1 MMTSALLPLVA
12 ALPIAAAAVA
22 VVLRRALWQRVLLVA
37 VPVLTALAAVDLL
50 RVHRTAPVLAENVG
64 AFAPG
69 IAIPIVSDTLTALML
84 LVTSVTSLACV
95 LFMMATGEDR
105 YRLVPPLVLMLL
117 GGVNGALLTGDLF
130 NLFVF
135 IEVMLLPS
143 YALIAVTGT
152 WRRLGIGRTFVIVN
166 LLTSTVLLVGVGLVY
181 ATAGSVNLAVLAGSA
196 VSDPRTAL
204 SSGIVLL
211 ALSVK
216 GAVVPVHT
224 WLPRTYP
231 ATSASVMALF
241 SALHTKVAVYA
252 IYRIVATLYEGDP
265 PWGLI
270 LSVLVGLTIVVGAYG
285 SFGEHIM
292 RRALSWQM
300 VAGIG
305 HILLGLVIF
314 TELSLAAGIFYL
326 LHHVV
331 TMGALLLG
339 AGAIEQTYGSGR
351 YERLS
356 GLVRRDLFLTIA
368 YALAL
373 MSLVGL
379 PPSSGFIG
387 KLSLVQS
394 AAGAG
399 GATQVVFITLVCVAA
414 LGALVS
420 MQRLWVGVFWGQD
433 MATYRPDSPE
443 TGRADR
449 QALPDDVRVRPLL
462 YAPAMTLVALQLAMF
477 LAAGPLMDLTARA
490 ARGLLDVAPYVQ
502 AVLG

>member
-1 MMTSALLPLVA
+1 M
-12 ALPIAAAAVA
+12 
-22 VVLRRALWQRVLLVA
+22 
-37 VPVLTALAAVDLL
+37 
-50 RVHRTAPVLAENVG
+50 
-64 AFAPG
+64 
-69 IAIPIVSDTLTALML
+69 
-84 LVTSVTSLACV
+84 
-95 LFMMATGEDR
+95 
-105 YRLVPPLVLMLL
+105 
-117 GGVNGALLTGDLF
+117 
-130 NLFVF
+130 
-135 IEVMLLPS
+135 
-143 YALIAVTGT
+143 
-152 WRRLGIGRTFVIVN
+152 
-166 LLTSTVLLVGVGLVY
+166 
-181 ATAGSVNLAVLAGSA
+181 
-196 VSDPRTAL
+196 
-204 SSGIVLL
+204 
-211 ALSVK
+211 
-216 GAVVPVHT
+216 PVHT